1 MGGMHGFRKKTGGR
15 LRGTPNKRTQAV
27 SDLLEVIGCD
37 PINGMATIAMNPANS
52 PELRGRMYSELAQ
65 YLFPK
70 RRAAETRL
78 GDQQRIIFNLR
89 TFSDT

>member
-1 MGGMHGFRKKTGGR
+1 MTLRRKTGGR
-15 LRGTPNKRTQAV
+15 LKGTPNKRTQVV
-27 SDLLEVIGCD
+27 SDLLEEIGCD

-70 RRAAETRL
+70 RKAAEIKL